1 MNASGER
8 TGSAAVLRSLFIE
21 AFRLGETRFDVWL
34 RHLNAAINNV
44 GGERVFT
51 SNERQLTITHW
62 VMLTTVMSAWME
74 DNNPLLVTAEALD
87 LSDAAMSLKD
97 LFVLLDGRYT
107 SSTVQK
113 NLIELKRLRLLD
125 QRGRG
130 EKSTIHI
137 NMQAI
142 VAVRD
147 TALEWIRAHEEL
159 GRNFK
164 RLTS

>member
-1 MNASGER
+1 
-8 TGSAAVLRSLFIE
+8 
-21 AFRLGETRFDVWL
+21 
-34 RHLNAAINNV
+34 
-44 GGERVFT
+44 
-51 SNERQLTITHW
+51 
-62 VMLTTVMSAWME
+62 
-74 DNNPLLVTAEALD
+74 
-87 LSDAAMSLKD
+87 
-97 LFVLLDGRYT
+97 VLLDGRYT